1 MGEDAV
7 GARCQHRSMFG
18 VRGGRARHCRQH
30 RQQGEI
36 DLVHKSCEM
45 SGCGKQPSFGDAT
58 DRVPRY
64 CSQHKLGNHV
74 IVRGDG
80 SSRKRKRMALLA
92 RRRSGKRPCPA
103 TVPGTQGG
111 ASSIRPLKTLG
122 EVEANSAVVQIYASR
137 PQGAKYKCLDY
148 RKCSARFG
156 VSPKTVKDIWQR
168 ITWVKTTRPYWTEAE
183 VREYARSW
191 QERARPSQSMKAIKV
206 RAAGSARVAFQ
217 DITCRSPRTSRR
229 VQMEELSQG
238 GSWFLN
244 MQDLGG
250 VETGAATECAR
261 EHAAVSNDGA
271 MDVSAGMR
279 GFCQELPTPL
289 GGFEWS
295 LPSLQPLVP
304 RVLPS
309 FAVGADGQKFVDLC
323 ELPPG
328 SSLSV

>member
-1 MGEDAV
+1 
-7 GARCQHRSMFG
+7 
-18 VRGGRARHCRQH
+18 
-30 RQQGEI
+30 
-36 DLVHKSCEM
+36 
-45 SGCGKQPSFGDAT
+45 
-58 DRVPRY
+58 
-64 CSQHKLGNHV
+64 
-74 IVRGDG
+74 
-80 SSRKRKRMALLA
+80 
-92 RRRSGKRPCPA
+92 
-103 TVPGTQGG
+103 
-111 ASSIRPLKTLG
+111 
-122 EVEANSAVVQIYASR
+122 
-137 PQGAKYKCLDY
+137 
-148 RKCSARFG
+148 
-156 VSPKTVKDIWQR
+156 
-168 ITWVKTTRPYWTEAE
+168 
-183 VREYARSW
+183 
-191 QERARPSQSMKAIKV
+191 
-206 RAAGSARVAFQ
+206 
-217 DITCRSPRTSRR
+217 
-229 VQMEELSQG
+229 MEELSQG

-309 FAVGADGQKFVDLC
+309 FAVGADGQKVVYLC